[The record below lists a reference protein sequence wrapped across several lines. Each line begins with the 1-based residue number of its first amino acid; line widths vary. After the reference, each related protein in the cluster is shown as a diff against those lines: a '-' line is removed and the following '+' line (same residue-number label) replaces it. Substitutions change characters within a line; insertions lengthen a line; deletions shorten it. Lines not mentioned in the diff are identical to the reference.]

1 MFKLQE
7 ILNIM
12 QSKDGDELF
21 LNVADILKRFGV
33 AVTNCDGTV
42 KDLRTLCDEVAEVLN
57 KEK

>member
-33 AVTNCDGTV
+33 TVTNCDGTV
-42 KDLRTLCDEVAEVLN
+42 KDLRTLCGEAAEVMN
-57 KEK
+57 KER

>member
-21 LNVADILKRFGV
+21 LNVSDILKRMGI
-33 AVTNCDGTV
+33 AVTNYDGTV
-42 KDLRTLCDEVAEVLN
+42 KDLLTLCHEIAETRN
-57 KEK
+57 KE